1 MKMLISTIRSAALG
15 LGAAGVLF
23 CSGQPARAQV
33 LYVSDGHN
41 DAVEAVE
48 VRSGVYIGPF
58 VHSSDNAED
67 YKITGPRGVIFAGN
81 KCIVMNQ
88 DVGLP
93 IPGEVLAFDANTG
106 MFMASLVPF
115 EDPHA
120 PFAPRGVIAVG
131 NSLYVAD
138 AGNFDTMHP
147 GQVLR
152 YSLAD
157 GSFQGRADTT
167 GFDKLFAPRGLVL
180 GPDGL
185 LYVSVTGNLAT
196 GDRAPGYV
204 VRFQWDTATSNFKF
218 KDVFVAS
225 DASNNYAPTLHR
237 PEGLV
242 FGPDGNLYV
251 TTFLQGSDLDGVVA
265 FNSAGQ
271 KVGRLNWWMAGQARV
286 FAQAILF
293 GPGGDLFVPL
303 TSDVGVRRYAAAS
316 GYQTYSVV
324 PRTGKS
330 VREGWY
336 LSFRE
341 TNPATLAYEP

>member
-1 MKMLISTIRSAALG
+1 
-15 LGAAGVLF
+15 
-23 CSGQPARAQV
+23 
-33 LYVSDGHN
+33 
-41 DAVEAVE
+41 
-48 VRSGVYIGPF
+48 
-58 VHSSDNAED
+58 
-67 YKITGPRGVIFAGN
+67 
-81 KCIVMNQ
+81 
-88 DVGLP
+88 
-93 IPGEVLAFDANTG
+93 
-106 MFMASLVPF
+106 
-115 EDPHA
+115 
-120 PFAPRGVIAVG
+120 
-131 NSLYVAD
+131 
-138 AGNFDTMHP
+138 NFDTMHP

-251 TTFLQGSDLDGVVA
+251 TTFLHGSELDVVVA
-265 FNSAGQ
+265 
-271 KVGRLNWWMAGQARV
+271 
-286 FAQAILF
+286 
-293 GPGGDLFVPL
+293 L
-303 TSDVGVRRYAAAS
+303 TSVGLWRGRAGGGASDFHDPFRCGISHCLVSTFQLQHHERR
-316 GYQTYSVV
+316 
-324 PRTGKS
+324 
-330 VREGWY
+330 E
-336 LSFRE
+336 
-341 TNPATLAYEP
+341 ATRGSRV